1 MSLPLVE
8 ELPPTIET
16 VDPYSFPGDK
26 GLMHSQRPLFGE
38 AAAGVIPLGYENYHA
53 GLIATAISL
62 GELSVGDR
70 LPSESEL
77 AEDLGIAVATVR
89 KSLAELRDDGLVETL
104 RGRSGGTFV
113 VQVPFPSDE
122 QVRQYLAGITLVNLR
137 DFGDERTT
145 ISRGLVNFACQ
156 RIQQGSISSLYA
168 AADRFLQAED
178 PSSRAR
184 DYSRFHTEIALA
196 AQSPRL
202 LQHQMRLLSE
212 ISSLLWSQGG
222 AGMLPEDVE
231 RDHEELI
238 QALERRD
245 PDAAKQTIQR
255 HVQDGVY
262 RLIDVKITQQN
273 RPDTD

>member
-1 MSLPLVE
+1 MLLPLVE
-8 ELPPTIET
+8 KPPPSLET
-16 VDPYSFPGDK
+16 VDAYSIPGDE
-26 GLMHSQRPLFGE
+26 GLMHSQRPLIGE
-38 AAAGVIPLGYENYHA
+38 AAAGVIPLGYENHHA

-70 LPSESEL
+70 LPSELEL
-77 AEDLGIAVATVR
+77 AEDFGIAVATVR
-89 KSLAELRDDGLVETL
+89 KALAELRDEGLVETL

-113 VQVPFPSDE
+113 VEVPFPTDA
-122 QVRQYLAGITLVNLR
+122 QVRQYLTGISLVNLR

-156 RIQQGSISSLYA
+156 RIQPNTISSLHRA
-168 AADRFLQAED
+168 AERLLDADD

-184 DYSRFHTEIALA
+184 DYSRFHTELALA

-212 ISSLLWSQGG
+212 ISSLMWSPGG
-222 AGMLPEDVE
+222 AGMFPEDVQ

-238 QALERRD
+238 RALEQRD
-245 PDAAKQTIQR
+245 AEAAKQTIQR

-273 RPDTD
+273 RSDTD